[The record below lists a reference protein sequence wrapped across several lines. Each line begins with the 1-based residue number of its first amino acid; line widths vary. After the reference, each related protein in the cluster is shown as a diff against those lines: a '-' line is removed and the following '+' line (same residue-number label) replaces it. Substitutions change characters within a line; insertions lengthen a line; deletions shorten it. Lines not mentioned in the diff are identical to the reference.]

1 MARSP
6 SIRTGETPIV
16 CSLRPFIRVSL
27 LILCLSLLLP
37 GAEYSHRVWRT
48 EDGLPQNRIQ
58 AIAQT
63 PDGYLWIGTSEGLA
77 RFDGSRFI
85 TFDRSNTPAITDN
98 SIFSLEAVR
107 DGSLWIGT
115 EGGGLVHYSRR
126 VFRSYGAAE
135 GLTNGFVRASLLDRF
150 GRLWVGTDHGFFRF
164 ENEHFVRVDNTPQVP
179 FASITG
185 IAEDPTGKIWASSAQ
200 GLLEVN
206 DGKLQRALC
215 FDTKDPGLFVVSMIR
230 EGLIPDGCHS
240 ANSVL
245 PPAPRTALLKDA
257 AGNVWVA
264 TLGEGLITIDG
275 RTGARTSY
283 SSPSTLPDSTVLTLF
298 EDRQHNIWAGAQ
310 DGLVRFSRA
319 VVTTLASA
327 EGLADDNVTTT
338 FEDRA
343 GVMWIVTFSGQIYR
357 MEAGAPHRYYLPAS
371 VRDLRYRSVF
381 LDSRGDYW
389 FATSGAGAVRLSNG
403 SATRYTRQH
412 GLRSDSIRQIYED
425 SRGTMWFATSSGLS
439 SWSKGVF
446 TSYYLNEGLSYPSVR
461 CLAEV
466 NGDVIAGTDAGLNRI
481 HQGRI
486 VEDATFAS
494 LKDEKVWSLYVE
506 GGKIWAGTRGG
517 GLVLIDNGKATRF
530 TTQEGLVSNS
540 IYQIVDDHAGRLWLS
555 SPVGVSW
562 IAKTELDSVTAGR
575 ARLVQS
581 VNYGTAEGMATSQMS
596 GGLQSAGCR
605 RSSGDLWFP
614 SVRGAVRLTPSRLPA
629 HRSGPVMIENVSASD
644 ATLLLSGEVA
654 IPAGRDR
661 LEIDFTACN
670 LAAPQQVRFR
680 YRLEGFDD
688 SWIPASRQRSAFYS
702 NLPPGHYLFKVM
714 AEDADADGSQS
725 EASIAIYKAPSFFQ
739 TAWFYSL
746 MAALLAC
753 AAWGALWIYTRQ
765 TKSRFALLLNERTR
779 LAREM
784 HDTVIQGCVGVSA
797 LLEAAARFQRTN
809 LSEAADL
816 LAQARSQI
824 KETLEEARRA
834 VWNLRHSDGSR
845 SPLFDLFD
853 LARKLGREHGA
864 NVETEI
870 EGKRVSLDPAT
881 DRALLLVGREA
892 LRNAVQHAHPARI
905 SVRIVFESSNVRME
919 IEDDGVCFDSGRSDL
934 EERNHFGIIGM
945 RERVEQLGG
954 VFELSS
960 NPGNG
965 TLVVAEVPL
974 SSDEVVRRRFQ
985 NSTIPR

>member
-1 MARSP
+1 
-6 SIRTGETPIV
+6 
-16 CSLRPFIRVSL
+16 
-27 LILCLSLLLP
+27 
-37 GAEYSHRVWRT
+37 VWGT
-48 EDGLPQNRIQ
+48 EDGLPQNRVQ

-98 SIFSLEAVR
+98 SIFSLEAVK

-126 VFRSYGAAE
+126 AFRSYGAAE
-135 GLTNGFVRASLLDRF
+135 GLTNGFVRATHLDRS
-150 GRLWVGTDHGFFRF
+150 GGLWVGTDHGFFRF

-185 IAEDPTGKIWASSAQ
+185 IAEDPSGKIWASSAQ

-215 FDTKDPGLFVVSMIR
+215 FETKNPGLAVVSMIR
-230 EGLIPDGCHS
+230 ERLIPDGCHS

-245 PPAPRTALLKDA
+245 RPAPRSAFLKDA

-264 TLGEGLITIDG
+264 TLGEGLIMIDG

-283 SSPSTLPDSTVLTLF
+283 SSPSALPDNTVLTLF

-327 EGLADDNVTTT
+327 DGLADDNVTTT
-338 FEDRA
+338 FEDRS

-357 MEAGAPHRYYLPAS
+357 MEAGAPRRYYLPAS

-389 FATSGAGAVRLSNG
+389 FATSGTGLVRLSNG
-403 SATRYTRQH
+403 KATRYTRED

-425 SRGTMWFATSSGLS
+425 SGGTMWFATSSGLS
-439 SWSKGVF
+439 SWSRGAF
-446 TSYYLNEGLSYPSVR
+446 TSYYLDEGLSYPSVR

-466 NGDVIAGTDAGLNRI
+466 DGDIIAGTDAGLNRI
-481 HQGRI
+481 HNGRI
-486 VEDATFAS
+486 VDDPSFAS
-494 LKDEKVWSLYVE
+494 VKEEKVWSIYVD
-506 GGKIWAGTRGG
+506 GRSIWVGTRGG
-517 GLVLIDNGKATRF
+517 GLVLIRGGKSTRF
-530 TTQEGLVSNS
+530 TTQEGLLSNS
-540 IYQIVDDHAGRLWLS
+540 IYQIVDDRDGRLWLS
-555 SPVGVSW
+555 SPVGVSS
-562 IAKTELDSVTAGR
+562 IARAELDSVAAGKT
-575 ARLVQS
+575 RLVRS

-605 RSSGDLWFP
+605 RSSGELWFP
-614 SVRGAVRLTPSRLPA
+614 SVRGAVRLAPARLPA
-629 HRSGPVMIENVSASD
+629 HRSDPVMIESVSTSVAP
-644 ATLLLSGEVA
+644 LPISGEVA

-661 LEIDFTACN
+661 LQIDFTACN
-670 LAAPQQVRFR
+670 LVAPQQVRFR
-680 YRLEGFDD
+680 YKLESFDD

-702 NLPPGHYLFKVM
+702 NLPPGRYLFRVI
-714 AEDADADGSQS
+714 AEDADAGGAPS
-725 EASIAIYKAPSFFQ
+725 EASIVIYKKPGFFQ

-746 MAALLAC
+746 FIMFLAC
-753 AAWGALWIYTRQ
+753 AAWLALWIYTRQ
-765 TKSRFALLLNERTR
+765 TKSRFALLLSERTR

-816 LAQARSQI
+816 LTQARSQI

-834 VWNLRHSDGSR
+834 VWNLRHSDGAR

-853 LARKLGREHGA
+853 LARNLGREHGA
-864 NVETEI
+864 SVETEI
-870 EGKRVSLDPAT
+870 EGKRVSLDAAT

-892 LRNAVQHAHPARI
+892 LRNAVQHARPAHI
-905 SVRIVFESSNVRME
+905 SVRIVFESASVRME
-919 IEDDGVCFDSGRSDL
+919 IEDDGIGFDSSRSDL
-934 EERNHFGIIGM
+934 EEKNHFGIVGM
-945 RERVEQLGG
+945 RERVEQVGG
-954 VFELSS
+954 AFELSS
-960 NPGNG
+960 NPGSG